1 MPRMPSSPLRG
12 KNVGGAPKDG
22 DGGTMVDRLRKTL
35 GKGEPVAEQG
45 TNDAAEKLIR
55 GVQDALQRAQD
66 QNTKLVRDFFGD
78 TVQTLKQQVQSDRE
92 TLESLA
98 EQVPG
103 GQEEPFRT
111 VIREL
116 SGAYEQIER
125 SLDEANDAVAKV
137 GVSGRTGAASE
148 GSEDTAEEAEQAG
161 NVAVEDAVENTDEEA
176 GDNDEGFTGQAEGTP
191 EEASGRPGETPDGAT
206 EQAQNGAK
214 VTAAAKRRAE
224 ELGVDLSSIGGTGAG
239 GLITTKDV
247 VGAAD

>member
-1 MPRMPSSPLRG
+1 MPRMPSNPLRG

-55 GVQDALQRAQD
+55 GVQDAVRRAQE
-66 QNTKLVRDFFGD
+66 QNTKLVRNFFRD
-78 TVQTLKQQVQSDRE
+78 TVETLKQQVQSDRE

-137 GVSGRTGAASE
+137 GVSRRTGIDSE

-161 NVAVEDAVENTDEEA
+161 DVAVEDAVENV
-176 GDNDEGFTGQAEGTP
+176 DEGAEDNGEGVAEQAEGTA
-191 EEASGRPGETPDGAT
+191 EEAN
-206 EQAQNGAK
+206 EQAQNGTRA
-214 VTAAAKRRAE
+214 TAAAKRRAE